1 MRQQFTRWPK
11 NAESG
16 LKQNLVLNID
26 EVKMWSNFVKW
37 PKNAGGDPK

>member
-1 MRQQFTRWPK
+1 MRQQFARWPK